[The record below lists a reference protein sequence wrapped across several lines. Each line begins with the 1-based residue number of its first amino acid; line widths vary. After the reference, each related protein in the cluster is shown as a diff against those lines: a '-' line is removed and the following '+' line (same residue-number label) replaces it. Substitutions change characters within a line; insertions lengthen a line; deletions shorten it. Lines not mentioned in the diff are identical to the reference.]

1 MAPSNSRKPS
11 KAERSAEARE
21 RARLQREAAERTAK
35 RNSLLIRWGVVAA
48 AVVIA
53 VVIALVVAANIRGRV
68 PDVGPAPQHGNDQ
81 GGFTLVSTSDL
92 AETEVGEIDV
102 TSLSE
107 EPASGA
113 DLPPGVEPA
122 ADGAPIP
129 VVAYVDVNCV
139 HCSNF
144 ENEYS
149 DDLRR
154 WLNAGD
160 ITLEYRN
167 VAYLDRNSRDD
178 YSSRGASALACV
190 ADTAP
195 DSYFDFST
203 ALFANFESGELDDG
217 GLADMAAEVGAGD
230 ISTCLSEGT
239 FRPWA
244 KYTTEAAQAA
254 GIEGTPTVYVDGEEV
269 PDAVANFGKIVEEKL
284 G

>member
-1 MAPSNSRKPS
+1 MAASNSRRPS
-11 KAERSAEARE
+11 KAERTAEARE
-21 RARLQREAAERTAK
+21 RARLQREAQERAAR

-48 AVVIA
+48 AVVVT
-53 VVIALVVAANIRGRV
+53 VVIALIVAGNIRGRV
-68 PDVGPAPQHGNDQ
+68 PDAGPAPQHGNAQ
-81 GGFTLVSTSDL
+81 GGFTLVSTSRL
-92 AETEVGEIDV
+92 AETDV
-102 TSLSE
+102 ETVDVASLPE
-107 EPASGA
+107 GDAPGG

-122 ADGAPIP
+122 AGGAPIP

-144 ENEYS
+144 ENEYA

-154 WLNAGD
+154 WLDAGD

-178 YSSRGASALACV
+178 YSSRGANALACV

-195 DSYFDFST
+195 DSYFDFAT

-230 ISTCLSEGT
+230 ISTCLDEGT

-269 PDAVANFGKIVEEKL
+269 PDAVANFAEAVEEKL

>member
-11 KAERSAEARE
+11 KAERSAESRE
-21 RARLQREAAERTAK
+21 RARLQREAAERTAR

-53 VVIALVVAANIRGRV
+53 VVIALVVAGNIRGRV
-68 PDVGPAPQHGNDQ
+68 PDAGPAPQHGNDQ
-81 GGFTLVSTSDL
+81 GGITLVSTSEL
-92 AETEVGEIDV
+92 AETEGGEVDV
-102 TSLSE
+102 ASLPE
-107 EPASGA
+107 EPAPGA
-113 DLPPGVEPA
+113 GVPPGVEPG

-144 ENEYS
+144 ESEYS

-217 GLADMAAEVGAGD
+217 GLGDMAAEVGAGD

-254 GIEGTPTVYVDGEEV
+254 GVEGTPTVYVDGEEV
-269 PDAVANFGKIVEEKL
+269 ADAVADFGKVVEEKL
-284 G
+284 R

>member
-11 KAERSAEARE
+11 KAERTAEARE
-21 RARLQREAAERTAK
+21 RARLQREAAERTAR

-53 VVIALVVAANIRGRV
+53 VVIALVVAGNIRGRV
-68 PDVGPAPQHGNDQ
+68 PDAGPAPQHGNDQ
-81 GGFTLVSTSDL
+81 GGITLVSTSEL
-92 AETEVGEIDV
+92 AETEVGEVDV
-102 TSLSE
+102 ASLPE
-107 EPASGA
+107 EPAPGA
-113 DLPPGVEPA
+113 VLPPGVEPA
-122 ADGAPIP
+122 SDGAPIP

-144 ENEYS
+144 ENEYA

-195 DSYFDFST
+195 DSYFDFAT

-217 GLADMAAEVGAGD
+217 GLVDMAAEVGAGD

-244 KYTTEAAQAA
+244 KYATEAAQAA

-269 PDAVANFGKIVEEKL
+269 PDAVADFGKVVEEKL